1 MAMAMAMTKYV
12 KNIPQAMTT
21 IVKKI
26 PLFAKK
32 NAKKMPSPTH
42 DNNLWKLH
50 TWLHTLAL
58 TEVILFAQIMIKLLP
73 D

>member
-1 MAMAMAMTKYV
+1 MAMTKYV

-21 IVKKI
+21 IVKN
-26 PLFAKK
+26 PYLQ
-32 NAKKMPSPTH
+32 KKMQKKMLSPTH

-58 TEVILFAQIMIKLLP
+58 TEVTLFAQIMIKLLP

>member
-1 MAMAMAMTKYV
+1 MAMTKYV
-12 KNIPQAMTT
+12 KNIPTPWQQCEKDTP
-21 IVKKI
+21 ICKK
-26 PLFAKK
+26 KY
-32 NAKKMPSPTH
+32 KKMPSPTVTH